1 MPCLGAGALSLDKA
15 AILGSFHAALEAVVA
30 ECDRELAHLDEAA
43 AGETKSS
50 AGDKYETAR
59 EMISQARRLQLQLRD
74 KAARGIEWL
83 SRLEPTRIY
92 QAVAAGCLIETG
104 KAIYLLGILTES
116 VTVEGVVVQ
125 GLTLASPLGQALTG
139 GRVGDCV
146 AWRGESLEIH
156 GLW

>member
-1 MPCLGAGALSLDKA
+1 LPCLGAGALSLDKA

-59 EMISQARRLQLQLRD
+59 EMISQARRMQLERCD
-74 KAARGIEWL
+74 KAARGLEWL
-83 SRLEPTRIY
+83 SQLEPTRVY
-92 QAVAAGCLIETG
+92 EAAAAGCLIETD
-104 KAIYLLGILTES
+104 KIAYLLGILTES
-116 VTVEGVVVQ
+116 VTVESVVVQ
-125 GLTLASPLGQALTG
+125 GLTLASPLGQALKG
-139 GRVGDCV
+139 ARVGNRV
-146 AWRGESLEIH
+146 AWRGEVLEIR